1 MIALTITEQMSCD
14 NICMM
19 IQRMINNYQ
28 TIHGPNSATGKIISI
43 RIHDVTEGTISITPL
58 AIESKN

>member
-1 MIALTITEQMSCD
+1 MIALTISAEMSCD

-19 IQRMINNYQ
+19 MQRMINDYQ
-28 TIHGPNSATGKIISI
+28 KINGPNSATGKIISI
-43 RIHDVTEGTISITPL
+43 RIHDVTEGNISITPL